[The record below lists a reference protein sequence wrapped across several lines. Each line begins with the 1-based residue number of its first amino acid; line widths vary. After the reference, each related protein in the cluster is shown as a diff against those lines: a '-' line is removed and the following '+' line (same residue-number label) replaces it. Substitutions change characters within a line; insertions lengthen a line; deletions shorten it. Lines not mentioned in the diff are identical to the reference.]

1 MRGPSSGT
9 VGGEATRRSTEVTD
23 DRPTGFRRNLIPER
37 RRVGGE
43 VPRALERARSRPA
56 PADDRRAMDGAREAY
71 PPAASGDPR
80 DRGATWDRADG
91 DPRGTGIRGDRGSRG
106 ERVRALGRLRGAQ
119 LPRAR
124 RRRATRRRR
133 QVPLG
138 GGRQGRRAF
147 RSRAQLP
154 RPRRGR
160 PDRARLHVRRRLVR
174 DERRRTGAGGGRRQ
188 APRSLRG
195 AAANSR
201 TFPLGWRFHPR
212 RGGGT
217 TRDRRNIFPGRL
229 SYVQHLLRRAPLVLA
244 ALALLVL
251 PAAIAAAA
259 PEKPSPKDR
268 APFNTTAADDI
279 APSLFTG
286 GAMQHGSDEGHL
298 PGPSENVELIGEL
311 EPTEAFGPIV
321 PGQIADLAV
330 HKGFAYLNSWNEP
343 TCTKGGFY
351 SVDIRDPRN
360 PQELAFEPALE
371 GRYHGEGA
379 HVISVA
385 TKSFTGDL
393 LAVNNEHGTCP
404 HVDTTTDGG
413 FDLYDVSNPQNPR
426 PLVQGAGDTG
436 GEGRMNGTQPA
447 NTYHSAFMWKDDGK
461 VYLVGTDNEEF
472 HDVDIWDI
480 TVPTKPKPVAEYDLL
495 ESFPQISQTT
505 EHPRL
510 NEIFNHDMVVKEI
523 NGRDVMLDSYWD
535 GGYVMLDVENPA
547 KATYVGDTDFGVGDN
562 DEDPRVPGI
571 SPPQGNAHQAE
582 FSHDNT
588 YFLGADED
596 FNPYR
601 SDKFFVENAD
611 GTGQV
616 ERPAVEVGGG
626 TSPAALPDQTL
637 SGKVVY
643 GGYGCPTDPTPL
655 PQEGEYTDAELGLEP
670 GDERILLMQRG
681 PTGDPSADYNGNGD
695 LTDDACFPG
704 EKAARAFDAG
714 WDAIVLVNR
723 HLGSDDT
730 SGVPFR

>member
-1 MRGPSSGT
+1 
-9 VGGEATRRSTEVTD
+9 VQ
-23 DRPTGFRRNLIPER
+23 
-37 RRVGGE
+37 
-43 VPRALERARSRPA
+43 
-56 PADDRRAMDGAREAY
+56 
-71 PPAASGDPR
+71 
-80 DRGATWDRADG
+80 
-91 DPRGTGIRGDRGSRG
+91 
-106 ERVRALGRLRGAQ
+106 Q
-119 LPRAR
+119 L
-124 RRRATRRRR
+124 
-133 QVPLG
+133 
-138 GGRQGRRAF
+138 F
-147 RSRAQLP
+147 
-154 RPRRGR
+154 
-160 PDRARLHVRRRLVR
+160 
-174 DERRRTGAGGGRRQ
+174 
-188 APRSLRG
+188 
-195 AAANSR
+195 
-201 TFPLGWRFHPR
+201 
-212 RGGGT
+212 
-217 TRDRRNIFPGRL
+217 
-229 SYVQHLLRRAPLVLA
+229 RRAPLVLA

-251 PAAIAAAA
+251 AAAAAAAA

-286 GAMQHGSDEGHL
+286 GAHQHGSDEGHL
-298 PGPSENVELIGEL
+298 PGSRRNVRLIGKL
-311 EPTEAFGPIV
+311 EPTVPFGPIV

-330 HKGFAYLNSWNEP
+330 FKGFAYLNSWDEP

-351 SVDIRDPRN
+351 SVDIRNPRR
-360 PQELAFEPALE
+360 PQQLAFEPALE

-379 HVISVA
+379 HVISVN
-385 TKSFTGDL
+385 TKTFTGDL

-480 TVPTKPKPVAEYDLL
+480 TAPRSPKPVAEYDLL
-495 ESFPQISQTT
+495 ESFPQISQTA

-547 KATYVGDTDFGVGDN
+547 KATYVGDSDF
-562 DEDPRVPGI
+562 EDVDPLVEGI
-571 SPPQGNAHQAE
+571 SPPEGNAHQAE

-643 GGYGCPTDPTPL
+643 GGYGCPADTTPL
-655 PQEGEYTDAELGLEP
+655 PQADAYDATELGTQP
-670 GDERILLMQRG
+670 GDEKILLMQRG
-681 PTGDPSADYNGNGD
+681 PSGDPSADYNGNGD

-704 EKAARAFDAG
+704 EKAAKAFDAG

-723 HLGSDDT
+723 HFGTDDTNGVPNCGSGAYDPAKPMVTICTTHAAYHELFGTPPEFGVPYSPTDAPEIGAVSVKRVRATSIFDGWGYVSLFRRQNGKVERIDSYAIPEALDPAFAFGFGDLSIHEVAMDPGQNLAYSSYYAGGMRVFRFGEAGIEEVGHYIDDEGSNFWGVETFVPSGAAAGDLEGRRLFAGSDRDH
-730 SGVPFR
+730 GIFIFRYTGD

>member
-1 MRGPSSGT
+1 M
-9 VGGEATRRSTEVTD
+9 
-23 DRPTGFRRNLIPER
+23 
-37 RRVGGE
+37 
-43 VPRALERARSRPA
+43 
-56 PADDRRAMDGAREAY
+56 
-71 PPAASGDPR
+71 
-80 DRGATWDRADG
+80 
-91 DPRGTGIRGDRGSRG
+91 
-106 ERVRALGRLRGAQ
+106 
-119 LPRAR
+119 
-124 RRRATRRRR
+124 
-133 QVPLG
+133 
-138 GGRQGRRAF
+138 
-147 RSRAQLP
+147 
-154 RPRRGR
+154 
-160 PDRARLHVRRRLVR
+160 
-174 DERRRTGAGGGRRQ
+174 
-188 APRSLRG
+188 
-195 AAANSR
+195 
-201 TFPLGWRFHPR
+201 
-212 RGGGT
+212 
-217 TRDRRNIFPGRL
+217 
-229 SYVQHLLRRAPLVLA
+229 A
-244 ALALLVL
+244 ALALLL
-251 PAAIAAAA
+251 LAAAA
-259 PEKPSPKDR
+259 ATAAPQKQSPKDR
-268 APFNTTAADDI
+268 APFNTIAAGDI

-286 GAMQHGSDEGHL
+286 GAHQHGSDEGHL
-298 PGPSENVELIGEL
+298 PGSSENVELIGEL
-311 EPTEAFGPIV
+311 EPTVPFGPIV

-330 HKGFAYLNSWNEP
+330 FKGFAYLNSWDEP

-351 SVDIRDPRN
+351 AVDIRDPRN
-360 PQELAFEPALE
+360 PQQLAFEPALE

-385 TKSFTGDL
+385 SKSFTGDL

-404 HVDTTTDGG
+404 QVDTTTDGG
-413 FDLYDVSNPQNPR
+413 FDLYDVSDPQNPR

-480 TVPTKPKPVAEYDLL
+480 TTPRKPKPVAEYDLL
-495 ESFPQISQTT
+495 ERFPQISQTA

-535 GGYVMLDVENPA
+535 AGYVMLDVENPA
-547 KATYVGDTDFGVGDN
+547 KATYVGDTDFGVGED
-562 DEDPRVPGI
+562 DEDPLVPGI
-571 SPPQGNAHQAE
+571 SPPEGNAHQAE

-601 SDKFFVENAD
+601 SDKFFVEEDNQQNAI
-611 GTGQV
+611 

-655 PQEGEYTDAELGLEP
+655 PQAGDYDSTELGTQT
-670 GDERILLMQRG
+670 GDEKILLMQRG

-730 SGVPFR
+730 TGVPFCGSGAYDPAKPMVTICTTHAAFHELFGTPPAFTEADYPENPPALGDISVKRVRATSIFDGWGYVSLFRRENGKVERIDSYAIPEALDPAFAFGFGDLSIHEVAMDPGQNLAYSSYYAGGMRVFRFGEAGIEEVGHYIDDQGSNFWGVETFVPSGAAAGDLEGRRLFAGSDRDHGIFIFRYTGD

>member
-1 MRGPSSGT
+1 
-9 VGGEATRRSTEVTD
+9 
-23 DRPTGFRRNLIPER
+23 
-37 RRVGGE
+37 
-43 VPRALERARSRPA
+43 
-56 PADDRRAMDGAREAY
+56 
-71 PPAASGDPR
+71 
-80 DRGATWDRADG
+80 
-91 DPRGTGIRGDRGSRG
+91 
-106 ERVRALGRLRGAQ
+106 
-119 LPRAR
+119 
-124 RRRATRRRR
+124 
-133 QVPLG
+133 
-138 GGRQGRRAF
+138 
-147 RSRAQLP
+147 
-154 RPRRGR
+154 
-160 PDRARLHVRRRLVR
+160 
-174 DERRRTGAGGGRRQ
+174 
-188 APRSLRG
+188 
-195 AAANSR
+195 
-201 TFPLGWRFHPR
+201 
-212 RGGGT
+212 
-217 TRDRRNIFPGRL
+217 
-229 SYVQHLLRRAPLVLA
+229 VQQLLRRAPLVLA
-244 ALALLVL
+244 ALALLML
-251 PAAIAAAA
+251 AAAPAAAA
-259 PEKPSPKDR
+259 PGKPSPKDR
-268 APFNTTAADDI
+268 APFNTIAADDN

-286 GAMQHGSDEGHL
+286 GAHQHGSDEGHL
-298 PGPSENVELIGEL
+298 PGSSANVELIGEL
-311 EPTEAFGPIV
+311 EPTVPFGPIV

-330 HKGFAYLNSWNEP
+330 FKGFAYLNSWDEP

-360 PQELAFEPALE
+360 PQQLAFEPALE

-379 HVISVA
+379 HVISVN

-472 HDVDIWDI
+472 ADVDIWDI
-480 TVPTKPKPVAEYDLL
+480 TNPRSPKPVAEYDLL
-495 ESFPQISQTT
+495 EKFPQISQTA

-523 NGRDVMLDSYWD
+523 DGRDVMLDSYWD
-535 GGYVMLDVENPA
+535 AGYVMLDVENPA
-547 KATYVGDTDFGVGDN
+547 KATYVGDTDFA
-562 DEDPRVPGI
+562 DEDPLVPGI
-571 SPPQGNAHQAE
+571 SPPEGNAHQAE

-601 SDKFFVENAD
+601 SDKFFVEEDN
-611 GTGQV
+611 QQNPI

-655 PQEGEYTDAELGLEP
+655 PQAADYDSTELGTQT
-670 GDERILLMQRG
+670 GDEKVLLMQRG
-681 PTGDPSADYNGNGD
+681 PSGDPSADYNGNGD

-723 HLGSDDT
+723 HLGTDDT
-730 SGVPFR
+730 NGVPNCGSGGYDPEKPMVTICTTHAAFHELFGTPPAFTEADYPENPPALGDVSVKRVRATSVFDGWGYVSLFRRQNGKVERIDSYAIPEALDPAFAFGFGDLSIHEVAMDPGQNLAYSSYYAGGMRVFRFGQAGIEEVGHYIDDEGNNFWGVETFVPSGAAAGDLEGRRLFAGSDRDHGIFIFRYTGD

>member
-1 MRGPSSGT
+1 M
-9 VGGEATRRSTEVTD
+9 
-23 DRPTGFRRNLIPER
+23 
-37 RRVGGE
+37 
-43 VPRALERARSRPA
+43 
-56 PADDRRAMDGAREAY
+56 
-71 PPAASGDPR
+71 
-80 DRGATWDRADG
+80 
-91 DPRGTGIRGDRGSRG
+91 
-106 ERVRALGRLRGAQ
+106 Q
-119 LPRAR
+119 
-124 RRRATRRRR
+124 
-133 QVPLG
+133 Q
-138 GGRQGRRAF
+138 
-147 RSRAQLP
+147 
-154 RPRRGR
+154 
-160 PDRARLHVRRRLVR
+160 
-174 DERRRTGAGGGRRQ
+174 
-188 APRSLRG
+188 
-195 AAANSR
+195 
-201 TFPLGWRFHPR
+201 
-212 RGGGT
+212 
-217 TRDRRNIFPGRL
+217 
-229 SYVQHLLRRAPLVLA
+229 LLRRVPPLLA
-244 ALALLVL
+244 ALALLL
-251 PAAIAAAA
+251 LAAAAAAAA
-259 PEKPSPKDR
+259 PGKPSPKDR
-268 APFNTTAADDI
+268 APFNTIAADDN

-286 GAMQHGSDEGHL
+286 GAHQHGSDEGHL
-298 PGPSENVELIGEL
+298 PGSRRNVRLIGEL
-311 EPTEAFGPIV
+311 EPTVPFGPIV

-330 HKGFAYLNSWNEP
+330 FKGFAYLNSWDEP

-351 SVDIRDPRN
+351 SVDIRNPRR
-360 PQELAFEPALE
+360 PQQLAFEPALE

-379 HVISVA
+379 HVISVN
-385 TKSFTGDL
+385 TKTFTGDL

-413 FDLYDVSNPQNPR
+413 FDLYDVSDPQNPK

-480 TVPTKPKPVAEYDLL
+480 TAPRNPRPVAEYDLL
-495 ESFPQISQTT
+495 ESFPQISQTA

-535 GGYVMLDVENPA
+535 AGYVMLDVENPA

-562 DEDPRVPGI
+562 DEDPLVPGI
-571 SPPQGNAHQAE
+571 SPPEGNAHQAE

-601 SDKFFVENAD
+601 SDKFFVEEDDPANPNPI
-611 GTGQV
+611 

-643 GGYGCPTDPTPL
+643 GGYACPTDPTPL
-655 PQEGEYTDAELGLEP
+655 PQAADYDDTELGTQT
-670 GDERILLMQRG
+670 GDEKILLIQRG

-730 SGVPFR
+730 NGVPFCGSGAYDPAKPMVTLCTTHAAFHELFGTTPAFTNADYPEDPPALGDVSVKRVRATSIFDGWGYVSLFRRENGKVERIDSYAIPEALNPAFAFGFGDLSIHEVAMDPGQNLAYSSYYSGGMRVFRFSDAGIEEVGHYIDPEGSNFWGVETFVPSGAAAGDLEGRRLFAGSDRDHGIFIFRYTGD